1 MITKLCNRFGA
12 SPQQHF
18 VPVPDAANRHA
29 VVLTANTVYTLA
41 IDADADLASFIFDE
55 PVLVEFGAVDPV
67 ALTAS
72 GNNASLKNPKDL
84 IIPEGVTEIRFISET
99 AQTGAVY
106 FMSA

>member
-1 MITKLCNRFGA
+1 MKTLINRYGS
-12 SPQQHF
+12 SPQEHF
-18 VPVPDAANRHA
+18 LPVPDAVNRHA
-29 VVLTANTVYTLA
+29 VVLTANTVSTLA

-67 ALTAS
+67 AFTAS

-84 IIPEGVTEIRFISET
+84 IIPEGATEIRFISET
-99 AQTGAVY
+99 AQAGAVY